1 MGVPDNRVLCYDG
14 SVMHVG
20 RLREKVYQRLAVGV
34 GEGVADNVSTR
45 DVSRDRSITILHTDC
60 GALNCIQYSSPEL
73 RKRKKPV
80 KSVGQVVNNAGLPYE
95 FYL

>member
-20 RLREKVYQRLAVGV
+20 CLREKVYQRLAVGV

-45 DVSRDRSITILHTDC
+45 DVGRDRSITILHTDC
-60 GALNCIQYSSPEL
+60 GALNCIQSRAQS
-73 RKRKKPV
+73 V
-80 KSVGQVVNNAGLPYE
+80 KSSTTLAYRMS
-95 FYL
+95 FIYI